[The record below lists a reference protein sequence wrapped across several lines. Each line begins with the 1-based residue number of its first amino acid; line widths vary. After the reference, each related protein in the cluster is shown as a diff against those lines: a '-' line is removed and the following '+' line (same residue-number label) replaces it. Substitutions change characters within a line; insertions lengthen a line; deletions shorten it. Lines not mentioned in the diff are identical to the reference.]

1 MMAGPHRAGR
11 HAGHRAGH
19 HADRIELDG
28 KTKK

>member
-1 MMAGPHRAGR
+1 MMAGSHRAGR